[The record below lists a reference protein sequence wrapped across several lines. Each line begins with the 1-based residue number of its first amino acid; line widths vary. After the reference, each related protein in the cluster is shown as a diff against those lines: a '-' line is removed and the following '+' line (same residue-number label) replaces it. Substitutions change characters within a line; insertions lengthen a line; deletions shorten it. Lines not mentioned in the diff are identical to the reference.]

1 MLDILVRA
9 SQHMGAQQSAAHL
22 HTHINQV
29 VKQLDDMAVVQQ
41 AILERL
47 NALVPATK

>member
-1 MLDILVRA
+1 MLDLLVRA
-9 SQHMGAQQSAAHL
+9 SQHMGAQQSTAHL

-29 VKQLDDMAVVQQ
+29 IKQLDDMAVVQQ

-47 NALVPATK
+47 NTLAPVTK